1 MSHKKDDII
10 YSILKMIAESTGPV
24 GSGYVRENLKLKG
37 IELSEATCG
46 RILRQL
52 DTEGYTEKIGFKGRI
67 LTTFGMQ
74 KLKELENEQKINAY
88 SNELKKVIKATGR
101 QELLDI
107 LVARKAIESQ
117 MAKLAAKNATLKE
130 LKEMKEVLEIQQRH
144 VEEGVSIAEEDV
156 KFHKLVAQAA
166 RNRVLDAA
174 LDLIR
179 QYGQLSPILEYIRLQ
194 VKGKMLYDHNK
205 IYEAI
210 EKRDEKA
217 AEAAMI
223 EHIENLMHDVEK
235 YWDIIYS
242 GQENSKGENN

>member
-1 MSHKKDDII
+1 MVHRKEEVI
-10 YSILKMIAESTGPV
+10 YSILKMIAENPGPV
-24 GSGYVRENLKLKG
+24 GSGYVRENLRLKG
-37 IELSEATCG
+37 IDLSEATCG

-67 LTTFGMQ
+67 LTSFGLQ
-74 KLKELENEQKINAY
+74 KLRELESEQKINAY

-117 MAKLAAKNATLKE
+117 MAKLAAKNVTSKE
-130 LKEMKEVLEIQQRH
+130 LKEMKEVLEVQRKH
-144 VEEGVSIAEEDV
+144 VEEGISIAEEDV
-156 KFHKLVAQAA
+156 KFHKLIAQAA

-194 VKGKMLYDHNK
+194 VKGKMLSDHNK

-217 AEAAMI
+217 AEDAMI
-223 EHIENLMHDVEK
+223 EHMENLMKDVEK
-235 YWDIIYS
+235 YWDELYS
-242 GQENSKGENN
+242 GHEDKR

>member
-1 MSHKKDDII
+1 MVHRKEEVIF
-10 YSILKMIAESTGPV
+10 SILKMIAENPGPV
-24 GSGYVRENLKLKG
+24 GSGYVRENLRLKG
-37 IELSEATCG
+37 IDLSEATCG

-67 LTTFGMQ
+67 LTSFGLQ
-74 KLKELENEQKINAY
+74 KLKELESEQKINAY

-117 MAKLAAKNATLKE
+117 MAKLAAKNVTSKE
-130 LKEMKEVLEIQQRH
+130 LKEMKEVLEVQKKH
-144 VEEGVSIAEEDV
+144 VEEGISIAEEDV
-156 KFHKLVAQAA
+156 KFHKLIAQAA

-194 VKGKMLYDHNK
+194 VKGKMLSDHNK

-223 EHIENLMHDVEK
+223 EHIENLMKDVEK
-235 YWDIIYS
+235 YWDELYS
-242 GQENSKGENN
+242 GQEVKR

>member
-1 MSHKKDDII
+1 MVHRKEEVI
-10 YSILKMIAESTGPV
+10 YSILKMIAENPGPV
-24 GSGYVRENLKLKG
+24 GSGYVRENLRLKG
-37 IELSEATCG
+37 IDLSEATCG

-67 LTTFGMQ
+67 LTSFGLQ
-74 KLKELENEQKINAY
+74 KLRELESEQKINAY

-117 MAKLAAKNATLKE
+117 MAKLAARNVTSKE
-130 LKEMKEVLEIQQRH
+130 LKEMKEVLEVQRKH
-144 VEEGVSIAEEDV
+144 VEEGISIAEEDV
-156 KFHKLVAQAA
+156 KFHKLIAQAA

-194 VKGKMLYDHNK
+194 VKGKMLSDHNK

-217 AEAAMI
+217 AEDAMI
-223 EHIENLMHDVEK
+223 EHMENLMKDVEK
-235 YWDIIYS
+235 YWDELYS
-242 GQENSKGENN
+242 GQEVKR

>member
-1 MSHKKDDII
+1 MVHRKEEVI
-10 YSILKMIAESTGPV
+10 YSILKMIAENPGPV
-24 GSGYVRENLKLKG
+24 GSGYVRENLRLKG
-37 IELSEATCG
+37 IDLSEATCG

-67 LTTFGMQ
+67 LTSFGLQ
-74 KLKELENEQKINAY
+74 KLRELESEQKINAY

-117 MAKLAAKNATLKE
+117 MAKLAAKNVTSKE
-130 LKEMKEVLEIQQRH
+130 LKEMKEVLEVQRKH
-144 VEEGVSIAEEDV
+144 VEEGISIAEEDV
-156 KFHKLVAQAA
+156 KFHKLIAQAA

-194 VKGKMLYDHNK
+194 VKGKMLSDHNK

-217 AEAAMI
+217 AEDAMI
-223 EHIENLMHDVEK
+223 EHMENLMKDVEK
-235 YWDIIYS
+235 YWDELYS
-242 GQENSKGENN
+242 GQEVKR